1 MKYSTESDTVK
12 LTETLIWLSFCNFSL
27 LPMSKIDF
35 SLLHSGFY
43 HSLGGRPHLPTK
55 SFRKQLVKIML
66 VLNEHSIGFSD
77 TSSSDSEYS
86 SSNCF
91 TASSMKAK
99 AEVDKKR
106 KVRRCCIFLAVYSLP
121 ISQSWLVKSPMHRQQ
136 LFSLTHDFCTHA
148 ILRKINDLT
157 FQGVASIANLGDV

>member
-1 MKYSTESDTVK
+1 
-12 LTETLIWLSFCNFSL
+12 
-27 LPMSKIDF
+27 MSKIDF

-43 HSLGGRPHLPTK
+43 NSLGGRPHLPTK

-66 VLNEHSIGFSD
+66 VFYENSIGFSD

-91 TASSMKAK
+91 TAFSMKAE

-106 KVRRCCIFLAVYSLP
+106 KVRRCCIFLAVYPLP
-121 ISQSWLVKSPMHRQQ
+121 ISQSRLVQGPMHRQH

-148 ILRKINDLT
+148 ILRKINDLN
-157 FQGVASIANLGDV
+157 FQGVAPMAKLGDWLRITLDYF